1 MHFLR
6 IAAPRVRLEFENSV
20 EETMNKM
27 LIAALALAA
36 AMTACTS
43 PMTNTYKTT
52 LAGTNEVPAVTT
64 TGTGSATATLD
75 INTKVLTV
83 TGNYS
88 ALSGAVVTPG
98 AHIHG
103 PALAGTNA
111 PVIFN
116 LVFTESATA
125 GTGTLSG
132 TFTLTDAQITDLN
145 DGKYYVNVHTAKNN
159 GGEIRGQL
167 TK

>member
-1 MHFLR
+1 
-6 IAAPRVRLEFENSV
+6 
-20 EETMNKM
+20 MNKM

-52 LAGTNEVPAVTT
+52 LAGANEVPAVTS
-64 TGTGSATATLD
+64 TGTGTVTATLD

-83 TGNYS
+83 TGSYEK
-88 ALSGAVVTPG
+88 LSGPVVAPG

-103 PALAGTNA
+103 PADTTKTAGVLFALTY
-111 PVIFN
+111 
-116 LVFTESATA
+116 TESTTTP
-125 GTGTLSG
+125 GTGALAG
-132 TFTLTDAQITDLN
+132 TFTLTDAQITELN
-145 DGKYYVNVHTAKNN
+145 GGLYYVNLHTTANP

-167 TK
+167 GK

>member
-1 MHFLR
+1 
-6 IAAPRVRLEFENSV
+6 
-20 EETMNKM
+20 MNKM

-52 LAGTNEVPAVTT
+52 LNGANEKPNAVTT
-64 TGTGSATATLD
+64 TGTGAATATLD

-83 TGNYS
+83 TGTYEK
-88 ALSGAVVTPG
+88 LSGPVVAPG

-103 PALAGTNA
+103 PASETETAGVLFTLTYTDSATPATGAAGTLA
-111 PVIFN
+111 
-116 LVFTESATA
+116 
-125 GTGTLSG
+125 G
-132 TFTLTDAQITDLN
+132 TFTLTDAQIADLN
-145 DGKYYVNVHTAKNN
+145 AGKYYVNVHTTANP

-167 TK
+167 LK